1 MLQIYALCPRDLC
14 CLPQQPAGS
23 LCPEALHQEPLRTG
37 PASTLYLQKGLDP
50 EVEASRVELVTVGER
65 FSQGVFLECPRM
77 PSNALGCCWESSGLW
92 PWQGG
97 GFSAAGHVS
106 LGLRALDVGSLWTQ
120 AGLNGS

>member
-1 MLQIYALCPRDLC
+1 M
-14 CLPQQPAGS
+14 
-23 LCPEALHQEPLRTG
+23 
-37 PASTLYLQKGLDP
+37 
-50 EVEASRVELVTVGER
+50 ELVTVGER